1 MKNLFSFILIL
12 LLVTTLSANNK
23 SGSNN
28 QSKQKAEQLTLLA
41 KTNAAEYLNLAQHYI
56 STKEFELAAEAMVL
70 YRDLYSEADVEKS
83 NAVIEILL
91 RDDKPVKMINL
102 GPSVNSSADE
112 YFPRI
117 TSDGKTLYFIGDEK
131 AGGFGGNDAWISNK
145 TSDGNWGTAYNFGTT
160 LNTETHEGILAI
172 SNDDNVA
179 IVFGN
184 YEGSFGG
191 GDLFYSVRTGDR
203 WTIPC
208 NMGGKVNSSNWESM
222 ANLAPDGRTM
232 LFVSDRNGNPD
243 IYVTTLS
250 DKGWS
255 TPQSLGST
263 INTSGRETYP
273 FLSAD
278 GKTLYFASDTHPG
291 LGGQDLFVSRRT
303 GSSWTDWSKPV
314 NLGKNI
320 NTVNNDQDLTI
331 PASGDVAYVVKY
343 DLPDGFGG
351 ADIYMFELPED
362 MRPERVYTVFGKV
375 TDENGQ
381 PVAAIIHYYDAK
393 TGEEITQ
400 VTSKSKDGMY
410 RASLPYGKK
419 YFINIDMKGYL
430 YVSDE
435 LDITLTKDDET
446 RRDYTLQT
454 IKIGLKFELKNIYF
468 DSGKATLREE
478 SKAELDKLFE
488 ILNRSAITIELG
500 GHTDNVGTDESNQKL
515 SQDRV
520 NSVREYLIEKG
531 ISKDRITAVGYGEE
545 FPIASNDTDEGKQK
559 NRRVEVK
566 VTEIVEQT
574 GGRDVVTN
582 EDEDEVKKEET
593 KFDMLSML
601 RYAAQLG
608 GLPSGSPCSNE
619 SYFYSDKPLFTKTKT
634 NDYTDFSTYTGI
646 RWEDYIFGGFN
657 AYVKN
662 QAFKGG
668 DASLG
673 VGVNFVSE
681 EFDELYAE
689 YFFSTPS
696 GVKWMANAGAN
707 YAYDVGS
714 LFDLP
719 LLLMIGAEGTFWQ
732 TEAPAG
738 SDAKLDLFMN
748 VPIGFRYIMNISGF
762 NLGYDA
768 GYHIGVLK
776 SENLKN
782 GSVNTSYFRLGVNA
796 RWGMFQ
802 GGLFLNSGNYIDYF
816 GFRAGITF

>member
-1 MKNLFSFILIL
+1 MKQLFLFILML
-12 LLVTTLSANNK
+12 LFVNSLSAN
-23 SGSNN
+23 SGNTNN
-28 QSKQKAEQLTLLA
+28 QKQNIEQLKSAAAL
-41 KTNAAEYLNLAQHYI
+41 NAAEYFNLAYYYI
-56 STKEFELAAEAMVL
+56 SIKEFNLAAEAMIL
-70 YRDLYSEADVEKS
+70 YRDLYSGADLEKT

-91 RDDKPVKMINL
+91 RDDKPVKLINL
-102 GPSVNSSADE
+102 GPNVNSSADE

-117 TSDGKTLYFIGDEK
+117 TSDGKTLYFIGDDK
-131 AGGFGGNDAWISNK
+131 AGGYGGNDAWISNK
-145 TSDGNWGTAYNFGTT
+145 TSDGWGKAYNFGTS

-172 SNDDNVA
+172 SSDDNVA

-203 WTIPC
+203 WTLPC
-208 NMGGKVNSSNWESM
+208 NMGGTINTSNWESM

-232 LFVSDRNGNPD
+232 LFVSDKNGSAD
-243 IYVTTLS
+243 IWVTTLT
-250 DKGWS
+250 DNGWS
-255 TPQSLGST
+255 TPINLGST
-263 INTSGRETYP
+263 INTKGSEKYP

-291 LGGQDLFVSRRT
+291 LGGQDMFVSRRT

-314 NLGKNI
+314 NLGKYI
-320 NTVNNDQDLTI
+320 NTVNDDQDLTI
-331 PASGDVAYVVKY
+331 PSSGDIAFMVKY
-343 DLPDGFGG
+343 DMPDGFGG
-351 ADIYMFELPED
+351 ADIYMFELPDD
-362 MRPERVYTVFGKV
+362 MRPERVYSVYGKV
-375 TDENGQ
+375 SDENGQ
-381 PVAAIIHYYDAK
+381 PVAAIIHYFDAK

-400 VTSKSKDGMY
+400 VQSKSSDGMY
-410 RASLPYGKK
+410 RATLPYGKK
-419 YFINIDMKGYL
+419 YFITIDMKGYL

-435 LDITLTKDDET
+435 LDVSMTKDDGS

-468 DSGKATLREE
+468 DSGKATLTEE
-478 SKAELDKLFE
+478 SKVELDKLFE

-500 GHTDNVGTDESNQKL
+500 GHTDDVGSDAANEKL

-520 NSVREYLIEKG
+520 NSVREYLIAKG
-531 ISKDRITAVGYGEE
+531 IAKDRITAVGYGEKY
-545 FPIASNDTDEGKQK
+545 PIATNDTDEGKQK

-582 EDEDEVKKEET
+582 EDEEEIKKEES

-601 RYAAQLG
+601 RYAAQIG
-608 GLPSGSPCSNE
+608 GLPKGSPCSNE
-619 SYFYSDKPLFTKTKT
+619 AYFYQDKPLYIKSKTYD
-634 NDYTDFSTYTGI
+634 NDYNYYTGI
-646 RWEDYIFGGFN
+646 RWSDYIFGGFN
-657 AYVKN
+657 AYVRN

-689 YFFSTPS
+689 YFFSTPK

-707 YAYDVGS
+707 YAYNVGS
-714 LFDLP
+714 MFDLP
-719 LLLMIGAEGTFWQ
+719 LLLMLGAEGTFWQ
-732 TEAPAG
+732 TDPPAG
-738 SDAKLDLFMN
+738 TDAKLDLFMN
-748 VPIGFRYIMNISGF
+748 VPVGFRYIMNISGF
-762 NLGYDA
+762 NLGYDL

-782 GSVNTSYFRLGVNA
+782 SETNSSYFRIGVNA

-802 GGLFLNSGNYIDYF
+802 GGLFLNSGNFVDYF